1 MNLAPRL
8 SLCLMRAM
16 IRKFRA
22 SILPLIVFGVL
33 WFLLVKN
40 LSLYWTADPQYSF
53 GWFGPLLC
61 AYLFL
66 TRWPSRPPTEP
77 ASWPAAKW
85 VFWIAALALLPTWL
99 AEQPNPD
106 WRGLSWV
113 LALEVVLLTL
123 SAIYFVGGKSWLRH
137 FAFSICFILTTLPWP
152 GGLENFLVQ
161 GLMQVVAWVTV
172 GLLNLSHIA
181 ALQHGNLIEVKTG
194 LLGIDE
200 ACSGIRSLQAS
211 VMVSLL
217 LGELYRASFRRR
229 TLFLLAG
236 ILIAF
241 FCNVGR
247 AFFLSWTAATQ
258 GIESVPKWHDWAG
271 IIELSICFVALWGC
285 VHLMCRSSLKL
296 PHPSPASSGIDRAP
310 RPFPL
315 KPAIGLGVWLALTII
330 GTETWY
336 RAHESGQLLQWSFQ
350 LPASKPKFKILS
362 LPDLLGDE
370 QRAAS
375 WTENDGSRWTALF
388 FKWDAGPPRSRIL
401 ARLHRPEIC
410 LPAAGYKLQTDRGII
425 TVRAKDL
432 LIPFHA
438 LDFDYDGKQVYVFF
452 CLWQDRLKSSQPLRI
467 RDHWDDRLVG
477 LESVLLGE
485 RNLAQQTLEI
495 VVFGYSTH
503 QEAENALRRQMD
515 ELIQI

>member
-1 MNLAPRL
+1 MP
-8 SLCLMRAM
+8 SLL
-16 IRKFRA
+16 RKIQP
-22 SILPLIVFGVL
+22 SILPLVVFGAL
-33 WFLLVKN
+33 WFLLIKN
-40 LSLYWTADPQYSF
+40 LSLYWAADPQYNF

-61 AYLFL
+61 AHLVL
-66 TRWPSRPPTEP
+66 TRWLSRPSTDP
-77 ASWPAAKW
+77 ASWAAAKW
-85 VFWIAALALLPTWL
+85 VFWIAVLTFLPTWL
-99 AEQPNPD
+99 VEQPNPD
-106 WRGLSWV
+106 WRGLSWF
-113 LALEVVLLTL
+113 LALEVVILTL
-123 SAIYFVGGKSWLRH
+123 CAIYFVGGKPWLRH

-152 GGLENFLVQ
+152 GSLETFLIQ

-181 ALQHGNLIEVKTG
+181 ALQHGNLIEVKSG

-200 ACSGIRSLQAS
+200 ACSGVRSLQAS

-229 TLFLLAG
+229 SLFLLVG

-247 AFFLSWTAATQ
+247 TFFLSWTAASQ
-258 GIESVPKWHDWAG
+258 GIESVPKWHDGAG
-271 IIELSICFVALWGC
+271 VIELGICFFTLWGC
-285 VHLMCRSSLKL
+285 VHLMCRKSIKL
-296 PHPSPASSGIDRAP
+296 PDPAPTASGKGRTP
-310 RPFPL
+310 RQFPQKL
-315 KPAIGLGVWLALTII
+315 AIFMAVWLALTIL
-330 GTETWY
+330 GTEAWY
-336 RAHESGQLLQWSFQ
+336 RAHENGELLQWTFQ
-350 LPASKPKFKILS
+350 LPVSKPKFHTLS

-388 FKWDAGPPRSRIL
+388 FKWAAGPPRSRIL
-401 ARLHRPEIC
+401 ARLHRPENC

-425 TVRAKDL
+425 TIRAKDL
-432 LIPFHA
+432 TIPFHA
-438 LDFDYDGKQVYVFF
+438 LDFDYDGKQVYVYF
-452 CLWQDRLKSSQPLRI
+452 CLWQDRLKSREQLRI

-495 VVFGYSTH
+495 VVFGYSTS

>member
-1 MNLAPRL
+1 MSAL
-8 SLCLMRAM
+8 
-16 IRKFRA
+16 IRKFKPLV
-22 SILPLIVFGVL
+22 LPFIVFSVL
-33 WFLLVKN
+33 WLLLIKN
-40 LSLYWTADPQYSF
+40 LSLYWGADPQYSF

-66 TRWPSRPPTEP
+66 NRWLSRSPAEP
-77 ASWPAAKW
+77 ASSVAAKW
-85 VFWIAALALLPTWL
+85 AFWIAAAAFLPTWVV
-99 AEQPNPD
+99 EQPNPD
-106 WRGLSWV
+106 WRGLSWA
-113 LALEVVLLTL
+113 LTLEVVLLTL

-152 GGLENFLVQ
+152 GGVETFLIQ
-161 GLMQVVAWVTV
+161 GLMHVVAWVTV
-172 GLLNLSHIA
+172 GLLNLSRIA
-181 ALQHGNLIEVKTG
+181 AVQHGNLIEVKTG

-200 ACSGIRSLQAS
+200 ACCGIRSLQAS
-211 VMVSLL
+211 VMVAFL
-217 LGELYRASFRRR
+217 LGELYRATFRRR

-241 FCNVGR
+241 SCNVGR
-247 AFFLSWTAATQ
+247 TFFLSWTAASQ
-258 GIESVPKWHDWAG
+258 GIDSVPKWHDWAG
-271 IIELSICFVALWGC
+271 IIELAICFFALWTF
-285 VHLMCRSSLKL
+285 VHLMGRSSLKQ
-296 PHPSPASSGIDRAP
+296 HPSAQAFSNIDRAP
-310 RPFPL
+310 RPFPQ
-315 KPAIGLGVWLALTII
+315 KMAISLGLWLALTLI

-336 RAHESGQLLQWSFQ
+336 RAHENGQLLQWSFQ
-350 LPASKPKFKILS
+350 FPASKPKFKTLS

-388 FKWDAGPPRSRIL
+388 FKWAAGPPRSRIL
-401 ARLHRPEIC
+401 ARLHRPENC

-432 LIPFHA
+432 KIPFHA
-438 LDFDYDGKQVYVFF
+438 MDFEYDGRQAYVFF
-452 CLWQDRLKSSQPLRI
+452 CVWQDGLKSGQQLRW

-495 VVFGYSTH
+495 VVFGYSTS
-503 QEAENALRRQMD
+503 QEAENALRRQME

>member
-1 MNLAPRL
+1 MNPLGAVLYSMSALIKKLNP
-8 SLCLMRAM
+8 
-16 IRKFRA
+16 
-22 SILPLIVFGVL
+22 SILPFIVFSLL
-33 WFLLVKN
+33 WFLLFKN
-40 LSLYWTADPQYSF
+40 LSLYWAADPQYSF

-66 TRWPSRPPTEP
+66 SRWLSRSPAEP
-77 ASWPAAKW
+77 ASSGAAKW
-85 VFWIAALALLPTWL
+85 VFWIATLAFLPTWL
-99 AEQPNPD
+99 VEESNPD

-152 GGLENFLVQ
+152 GGLEAFLIQ
-161 GLMQVVAWVTV
+161 GLMHIVAWVTV
-172 GLLNLSHIA
+172 GLLNFSHIA
-181 ALQHGNLIEVKTG
+181 AVQHGNLIEVKTG

-200 ACSGIRSLQAS
+200 ACCGIRSLQAS
-211 VMVSLL
+211 IMVSLL
-217 LGELYRASFRRR
+217 LGELYRVTLRRR

-247 AFFLSWTAATQ
+247 TFFLSWTAASQ
-258 GIESVPKWHDWAG
+258 GIDSVPKWHDWAG
-271 IIELSICFVALWGC
+271 IIELAICFLALWGF
-285 VHLMCRSSLKL
+285 VHLMCRGSLKP
-296 PHPSPASSGIDRAP
+296 PHPVAAFSEADRAP
-310 RPFPL
+310 RPFPW
-315 KPAIGLGVWLALTII
+315 KVAISLGGWLALTII
-330 GTETWY
+330 GTEIWY
-336 RAHESGQLLQWSFQ
+336 RAHENGQLLQWSFQ
-350 LPASKPKFKILS
+350 LPTSKPKFKTLS
-362 LPDLLGDE
+362 LPDLLGDQ

-388 FKWDAGPPRSRIL
+388 FKWAAGPPRSRIL
-401 ARLHRPEIC
+401 ARLHRPENC

-432 LIPFHA
+432 MIPFHA
-438 LDFDYDGKQVYVFF
+438 MDFEYDGRQAHVFF
-452 CLWQDRLKSSQPLRI
+452 CIWQDGLKSGQQLRL

-495 VVFGYSTH
+495 VVFGYSTF

-515 ELIQI
+515 ELIEI

>member
-1 MNLAPRL
+1 MSAL
-8 SLCLMRAM
+8 
-16 IRKFRA
+16 IRKFKPLV
-22 SILPLIVFGVL
+22 LPFIVFSVL
-33 WFLLVKN
+33 WLLLIKN
-40 LSLYWTADPQYSF
+40 LSLYWGADPQYSF

-66 TRWPSRPPTEP
+66 NRWLSRSPAEP
-77 ASWPAAKW
+77 ASSVAAKW
-85 VFWIAALALLPTWL
+85 AFWIAAAAFLPTWL
-99 AEQPNPD
+99 VEQPNPD
-106 WRGLSWV
+106 WRGLSWA
-113 LALEVVLLTL
+113 LTLEVVLLTL

-152 GGLENFLVQ
+152 GGVETFLIQ
-161 GLMQVVAWVTV
+161 GLMHVVAWVTV
-172 GLLNLSHIA
+172 GLLNLSRIA
-181 ALQHGNLIEVKTG
+181 AVQHGNLIEVKTG

-200 ACSGIRSLQAS
+200 ACCGIRSLQAS
-211 VMVSLL
+211 VMVAFL
-217 LGELYRASFRRR
+217 LGELYRATFRRR

-241 FCNVGR
+241 SCNVGR
-247 AFFLSWTAATQ
+247 TFFLSWTAASQ
-258 GIESVPKWHDWAG
+258 GIDSVPKWHDWAG
-271 IIELSICFVALWGC
+271 IIELAICFFALWTF
-285 VHLMCRSSLKL
+285 VHLMGRSSLKQ
-296 PHPSPASSGIDRAP
+296 HPSAQAFSNIDRAP
-310 RPFPL
+310 RPFPQ
-315 KPAIGLGVWLALTII
+315 KMAISLGLWLALTLI

-336 RAHESGQLLQWSFQ
+336 RAHENGQLLQWSFQ
-350 LPASKPKFKILS
+350 FPASKPKFKTLS

-388 FKWDAGPPRSRIL
+388 FKWAAGPPRSRIL
-401 ARLHRPEIC
+401 ARLHRPENC

-432 LIPFHA
+432 KIPFHA
-438 LDFDYDGKQVYVFF
+438 MDFEYDGRQAYVFF
-452 CLWQDRLKSSQPLRI
+452 CVWQDGLKSGQQLRW

-495 VVFGYSTH
+495 VVFGYSTS
-503 QEAENALRRQMD
+503 QEAENALRRQME

>member
-1 MNLAPRL
+1 MSAL
-8 SLCLMRAM
+8 
-16 IRKFRA
+16 IRKFKPLV
-22 SILPLIVFGVL
+22 LPFIVFSVL
-33 WFLLVKN
+33 WLLLIKN
-40 LSLYWTADPQYSF
+40 LSLYWGADPQYSF

-66 TRWPSRPPTEP
+66 NRWLSRSPAEP
-77 ASWPAAKW
+77 ASSVAAKW
-85 VFWIAALALLPTWL
+85 AFWIAAAAFLPTWL
-99 AEQPNPD
+99 VEQPNPD
-106 WRGLSWV
+106 WRGLSWA
-113 LALEVVLLTL
+113 LTLEVVLLTL

-152 GGLENFLVQ
+152 GGVETFLIQ
-161 GLMQVVAWVTV
+161 GLMHVVAWVTV
-172 GLLNLSHIA
+172 GLLNLSRIA
-181 ALQHGNLIEVKTG
+181 AVQHGNLIEVKTG

-200 ACSGIRSLQAS
+200 ACCGIRSLQAS
-211 VMVSLL
+211 VMVAFL
-217 LGELYRASFRRR
+217 LGELYRATFRRR

-241 FCNVGR
+241 SCNVGR
-247 AFFLSWTAATQ
+247 TFFLSWTAASQ
-258 GIESVPKWHDWAG
+258 GIDSVPKWHDWAG
-271 IIELSICFVALWGC
+271 IIELAICFFALWTF
-285 VHLMCRSSLKL
+285 VHLMGRSSLKQ
-296 PHPSPASSGIDRAP
+296 HPSAQAFSNIDRAP
-310 RPFPL
+310 RPFPQ
-315 KPAIGLGVWLALTII
+315 KMAISLGLWLALTLI

-336 RAHESGQLLQWSFQ
+336 RAHENGQLLQWSFQ
-350 LPASKPKFKILS
+350 FPASKPKFKTLS

-388 FKWDAGPPRSRIL
+388 FKWAAGPPRSRIL
-401 ARLHRPEIC
+401 ARLHRPENC

-432 LIPFHA
+432 KIPFHA
-438 LDFDYDGKQVYVFF
+438 MDFEYDGRQAYVFF
-452 CLWQDRLKSSQPLRI
+452 SIWQDGLKSGQQLRL

-495 VVFGYSTH
+495 VVFGYSTS
-503 QEAENALRRQMD
+503 QEAENALRRQME
-515 ELIQI
+515 ELIEI